1 MFQIILE
8 RLRSPL
14 KTTANT
20 IRPYSSVVAK
30 EPTESVFRIPKKNT
44 EGKKAPKD
52 YHSKTSGYLVF
63 DEQKLRKR
71 SSWAVS
77 TDLDR
82 DRIVIC
88 AVSVYFPSFTTK
100 Y

>member
-30 EPTESVFRIPKKNT
+30 GPTELVFRIPKKNT

-52 YHSKTSGYLVF
+52 YHSKTSGSLVF

-82 DRIVIC
+82 ERL
-88 AVSVYFPSFTTK
+88 ARSALFLYH
-100 Y
+100 